1 MIQRTRTALRL
12 ALSMVAALGLAASAR
27 AGEITTAG
35 DLRIDTPWMRA
46 TPGGAKVAGGYVR
59 VTNTGSQADRLTG
72 AGIAIAG
79 RGAIHSMTMAGGVM
93 KMAAVPEGLAIAP
106 GQTVEL
112 KPGGFH
118 LMFED
123 LTSAP
128 KVGEPVSGT
137 LTFERAG
144 TVPVTFAVA
153 PIGATSPNAAAS
165 VAPAPHAHH

>member
-1 MIQRTRTALRL
+1 MIHRTRTTLRL
-12 ALSMVAALGLAASAR
+12 GLSTVAALGFAAWAH
-27 AGEITTAG
+27 AGEITKAG

-59 VTNTGSQADRLTG
+59 VTNTGTQADRLAG
-72 AGIAIAG
+72 AAVAIAG
-79 RGAIHSMTMAGGVM
+79 RGAIHSMTLAGGVM

-106 GQTVEL
+106 GQTLEL

-123 LTSAP
+123 LKSAP

-137 LTFERAG
+137 LTFQRAG

-153 PIGATSPNAAAS
+153 PIGAMSPDAAGSA
-165 VAPAPHAHH
+165 APAGHAHH

>member
-1 MIQRTRTALRL
+1 MIQRTALRL
-12 ALSMVAALGLAASAR
+12 ALSTVAALGFAAWAQ
-27 AGEITTAG
+27 AGEITNAG

-59 VTNTGSQADRLTG
+59 VTNTGPKADRLTG
-72 AGIAIAG
+72 AAVAIAG

-93 KMAAVPEGLAIAP
+93 KMAAVPDGLAIAP
-106 GQTVEL
+106 GQTLEL

-123 LTSAP
+123 LKAAP
-128 KVGEPVSGT
+128 KAGEPVSGT

-144 TVPVTFAVA
+144 TVPVTFTVA
-153 PIGATSPNAAAS
+153 PIGAMNPDAAAS
-165 VAPAPHAHH
+165 AGPAGHAHH

>member
-1 MIQRTRTALRL
+1 MLQHTRTALHL
-12 ALSMVAALGLAASAR
+12 VLSTVAALGFVAR
-27 AGEITTAG
+27 VQAGEITTAG

-72 AGIAIAG
+72 AAVAIAG
-79 RGAIHSMTMAGGVM
+79 RAAIHSMTMAGGVM
-93 KMAAVPEGLAIAP
+93 KMAAVPDGLAIAP

-118 LMFED
+118 PMFED
-123 LTSAP
+123 LKSAP
-128 KVGEPVSGT
+128 KVGEPVQGT

-153 PIGATSPNAAAS
+153 PIGAISPDAAAAA
-165 VAPAPHAHH
+165 APAGHAHH

>member
-1 MIQRTRTALRL
+1 MLQRHRTALRF
-12 ALSMVAALGLAASAR
+12 AVSTVAALGFAALAH

-35 DLRIDTPWMRA
+35 DLRIETPWMRA

-59 VTNTGSQADRLTG
+59 VTNTGTQADRLTG
-72 AGIAIAG
+72 AAVAIAG

-106 GQTVEL
+106 GQTVDL

-123 LTSAP
+123 LKSAP

-144 TVPVTFAVA
+144 TVAVTFAVA
-153 PIGATSPNAAAS
+153 PIGAMSPNAAAAA
-165 VAPAPHAHH
+165 APAGHTHH